1 MKERINK
8 YKYEY
13 KILKPDFD
21 DSVDFETYVY
31 FRELERKTW
40 IIQLSLSIVSLV
52 LSMTVLLMAV
62 LK

>member
-1 MKERINK
+1 MEDRINK

-13 KILKPDFD
+13 EILKHDFD

-31 FRELERKTW
+31 FRELERKRW
-40 IIQLSLSIVSLV
+40 LIPLSLAIVSLV
-52 LSMTVLLMAV
+52 LSITVLLMAF